1 MRSPEQSPSDV
12 QRCVIRR
19 AIRGILESTRITWA
33 QRASG
38 PDGETCNACA
48 MLLDWFHPEPLSLG
62 PQQTRSQPGSS
73 SSSRQR
79 FSARKIHLLTQAGL
93 DQLVSQKNVCL
104 FPQVTTP
111 NFSPVRD
118 TAVRGHSTG
127 PSRGKSR
134 VERFLGQVQTGAVQG
149 PSTFPILSQHQ
160 RSTAAIGE

>member
-1 MRSPEQSPSDV
+1 MRPSEWCPGDV
-12 QRCVIRR
+12 QRCFIRR
-19 AIRGILESTRITWA
+19 AIRIILEFTRITWA
-33 QRASG
+33 QWANGR
-38 PDGETCNACA
+38 DRTTCNACA
-48 MLLDWFHPEPLSLG
+48 ILLAWFHPESLSLG

-73 SSSRQR
+73 SSSGQR

-118 TAVRGHSTG
+118 TAIRGHSTG

-160 RSTAAIGE
+160 RSTAAIWE